1 MMANC
6 FVQSF
11 SNVFNTEVL
20 NHPFPHQTCNHHHHL
35 EPLHVTCE
43 MIEIA
48 IGTVNLN
55 SAMGED
61 GIHPRL
67 LHALKNSLSIP
78 LSFIFNSSLHSEVL
92 PLQWLSSIIVPIY
105 KKSHR
110 YDPLNYRAVVPNRWV
125 ATPNGVATPMP
136 WGR

>member
-20 NHPFPHQTCNHHHHL
+20 NNPFPHQTCIHHL
-35 EPLHVTCE
+35 EPLQVTCE

-48 IGTVNLN
+48 IGSLNLN

-61 GIHPRL
+61 CIHPRL
-67 LHALKNSLSIP
+67 LHALKNVLSRP
-78 LSFIFNSSLHSEVL
+78 LSFIFNSSL
-92 PLQWLSSIIVPIY
+92 Q
-105 KKSHR
+105 
-110 YDPLNYRAVVPNRWV
+110 
-125 ATPNGVATPMP
+125 
-136 WGR
+136 